1 MFRLPAS
8 FSQERPGG
16 ALHRKCGHEAVRNRV
31 AATDLSARVAKFEN
45 TIGGPMD
52 HEDVLRQAAAKYGLT
67 SLAPIAQ
74 GGQKLVARAVQ
85 GSADVVVKVV
95 LIAGAPDPHAL
106 ERCEREVAL
115 LKSLS
120 HPNVVR
126 VLSELEVLGS
136 PAEATYWV
144 EEYLEGDD
152 LTALVGPQWAWDDA
166 EKMMYEVA
174 SGLAAMHQLNC
185 VHRDLSA
192 RNVRR
197 TSSDQW
203 KILDPG
209 LAKHLDRSSITG
221 LFTPGTPGFMSPEQA
236 TAGVRVTPA
245 SDVYSLGILA
255 FLALTGD
262 VPIPVGASFADYRT
276 RLLYTDPPSLGA
288 VRGDLDANQAA
299 LVDGCIARQPG
310 RRWIDADELL
320 SELVDLREN

>member
-1 MFRLPAS
+1 
-8 FSQERPGG
+8 
-16 ALHRKCGHEAVRNRV
+16 
-31 AATDLSARVAKFEN
+31 
-45 TIGGPMD
+45 MD
-52 HEDVLRQAAAKYGLT
+52 HDDVLRQAAAQYGLT
-67 SLAPIAQ
+67 SIAPIAQ
-74 GGQKLVARAVQ
+74 GGQKLVARAAQ

-95 LIAGAPDPHAL
+95 LLAGAPDPHAL

-120 HPNVVR
+120 HPNIVR
-126 VLSELEVLGS
+126 VLSDLEVIGS

-144 EEYLEGDD
+144 EEFLDGDD
-152 LTALVGPQWAWDDA
+152 LATLLGPQWTWDDT
-166 EKMMYEVA
+166 EKMMHEVA
-174 SGLAAMHQLNC
+174 SGLAAMHQANC

-197 TSSDQW
+197 TSSGQW

-245 SDVYSLGILA
+245 SDVHALGILA
-255 FLALTGD
+255 YLALTGD
-262 VPIPVGASFADYRT
+262 YPIPVGGNLGDYRT

-288 VRGDLDANQAA
+288 VRGDLDAKQVA
-299 LVDGCIARQPG
+299 LIDGCIARQPG
-310 RRWIDADELL
+310 RRWIDAEEVL
-320 SELVDLREN
+320 SELADLRGN